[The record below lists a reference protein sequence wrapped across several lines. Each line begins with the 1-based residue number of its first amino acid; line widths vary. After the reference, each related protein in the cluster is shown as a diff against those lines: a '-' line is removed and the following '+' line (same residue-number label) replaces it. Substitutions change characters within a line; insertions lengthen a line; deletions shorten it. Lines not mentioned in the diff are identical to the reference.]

1 MDINFVSNIPET
13 KPIKKQ
19 PNKFTVIVPIGKTVW
34 KILGVICITENLAT
48 VPKAPNKAINK
59 YDFINSLLC

>member
-1 MDINFVSNIPET
+1 MNFVSSTPET

-19 PNKFTVIVPIGKTVW
+19 PNKFTVRVPIGKIVW
-34 KILGVICITENLAT
+34 KIFGVICITENLAK

-59 YDFINSLLC
+59 